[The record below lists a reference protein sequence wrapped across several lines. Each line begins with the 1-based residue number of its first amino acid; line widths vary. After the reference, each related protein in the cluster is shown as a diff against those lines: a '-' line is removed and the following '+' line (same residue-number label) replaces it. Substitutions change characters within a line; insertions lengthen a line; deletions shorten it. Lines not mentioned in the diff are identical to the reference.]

1 MTLAVPM
8 LALALPGPARTG
20 VSTTPPAGCGTN
32 TIACSGKNALW
43 MVGEGTNSDCC
54 TATNVTF
61 ACDGGTNLFLA
72 RN

>member
-1 MTLAVPM
+1 
-8 LALALPGPARTG
+8 
-20 VSTTPPAGCGTN
+20 
-32 TIACSGKNALW
+32 